1 MSDVD
6 LMRRY
11 NISAR
16 SLERLIKKLLDE
28 GEIDKAELNGR
39 LYKSDRSHIVDV
51 VSYPVFKRPKSK
63 KKIRISAGEVV
74 RLIRS
79 GMSDIELM
87 DRYNVSA
94 RGLDRLFR
102 KLRQRGEVVEED
114 LEERKSAFHWADIA
128 YVRSEGQ
135 SPESLEEEDLEPDDD
150 RTGFRGF
157 PAEHKVLVSALLG
170 ALCGMLVT
178 ALFFVSVAGWEKTRD
193 LAAGPKSVAALIDD
207 SPDPLDAAVQQMI
220 STLESIARGDDPP
233 GNADSGE
240 RSPQYEQCLKDCDK
254 DFSRGDDTD
263 RALWV
268 NCRKSCVALHSKR
281 LKEIRSLY
289 QRPSLW

>member
-11 NISAR
+11 GISAR
-16 SLERLIKKLLDE
+16 SLERLFKKLLDE

-51 VSYPVFKRPKSK
+51 VSHTVLRRPKSK

-102 KLRQRGEVVEED
+102 KLMQRGDIDRED
-114 LEERKSAFHWADIA
+114 LEQRKRAFHWADIA

-135 SPESLEEEDLEPDDD
+135 SPESLEEEDLEADDD
-150 RTGFRGF
+150 RTGFRDF
-157 PAEHKVLVSALLG
+157 PAEHKVLISALLG
-170 ALCGMLVT
+170 ALCGILLT

-193 LAAGPKSVAALIDD
+193 LAAGPKSVAPLMDG

-233 GNADSGE
+233 GNADGGE
-240 RSPQYEQCLKDCDK
+240 RSPQYEQCLKDCDR
-254 DFSRGDDTD
+254 DHTRGDDAE

-281 LKEIRSLY
+281 LREIRSLY
-289 QRPSLW
+289 QRPALW